1 MLALAGIS
9 IIALSWLIQLSR
21 VDRGKGHLDKTFVIT
36 YGIGTALLLIA
47 ASDAA
52 GFSTV
57 SWLYLI
63 TLLIVGLL
71 YVKIH

>member
-1 MLALAGIS
+1 MLALAGVS
-9 IIALSWLIQLSR
+9 VIALSWLIQLSR
-21 VDRGKGHLDKTFVIT
+21 ISRGKGQLDKTFVIT
-36 YGIGTALLLIA
+36 YGIGTALLVIA
-47 ASDAA
+47 STDV
-52 GFSTV
+52 GGLSTV